1 MPSLA
6 STLDVMLSTANIT
19 TVDAFADWL
28 LSAPTF
34 IANYIRSEAAA
45 AAVAARHADVGSQPA
60 LTSDVVETSV
70 AEAMIAEA
78 MCMLDEAQ
86 ERERLADER
95 ASLWEGCAEFGTTL
109 LKAAEDRT
117 DRAQADRLA
126 AERLAAAE
134 HAAMQMAVQLLA
146 AEAAL
151 ADAAVERALNE
162 CAARA
167 QAEAQRD
174 IWRALAGGR
183 GGRRGRGGRGHPD
196 PPPPPSPPQPP
207 PPPPPPPLAELIV
220 LVLAVPVETEGQMTA
235 EEALA
240 IFNVTNRSPRW
251 LLAQVHPDKHP
262 HHTSQAQAAT
272 ARVNQARD
280 IRSRHVTVWTL

>member
-86 ERERLADER
+86 ERERLADTNVQACGKVVR
-95 ASLWEGCAEFGTTL
+95 SSVLLSSRPQRTGQTVPRQTGWRLRGWRQPSTL
-109 LKAAEDRT
+109 PCRWQCNSW
-117 DRAQADRLA
+117 RQR
-126 AERLAAAE
+126 
-134 HAAMQMAVQLLA
+134 QLL
-146 AEAAL
+146 L
-151 ADAAVERALNE
+151 ML
-162 CAARA
+162 
-167 QAEAQRD
+167 
-174 IWRALAGGR
+174 
-183 GGRRGRGGRGHPD
+183 
-196 PPPPPSPPQPP
+196 
-207 PPPPPPPLAELIV
+207 
-220 LVLAVPVETEGQMTA
+220 
-235 EEALA
+235 
-240 IFNVTNRSPRW
+240 RW
-251 LLAQVHPDKHP
+251 SAH
-262 HHTSQAQAAT
+262 
-272 ARVNQARD
+272 
-280 IRSRHVTVWTL
+280 

>member
-1 MPSLA
+1 MGVFWGGEMHGSTPPGLPWSPLVSPGLPWSPLDRSVLLDRTPFQKRCRLQLFDERRRQLAMPSLA

-167 QAEAQRD
+167 QAEKA
-174 IWRALAGGR
+174 
-183 GGRRGRGGRGHPD
+183 
-196 PPPPPSPPQPP
+196 
-207 PPPPPPPLAELIV
+207 
-220 LVLAVPVETEGQMTA
+220 
-235 EEALA
+235 
-240 IFNVTNRSPRW
+240 
-251 LLAQVHPDKHP
+251 
-262 HHTSQAQAAT
+262 
-272 ARVNQARD
+272 
-280 IRSRHVTVWTL
+280 

>member
-86 ERERLADER
+86 ERERLADQR

-109 LKAAEDRT
+109 LKAAEDSQ
-117 DRAQADRLA
+117 DRPCPGRQ
-126 AERLAAAE
+126 
-134 HAAMQMAVQLLA
+134 V
-146 AEAAL
+146 
-151 ADAAVERALNE
+151 
-162 CAARA
+162 
-167 QAEAQRD
+167 
-174 IWRALAGGR
+174 GG
-183 GGRRGRGGRGHPD
+183 
-196 PPPPPSPPQPP
+196 
-207 PPPPPPPLAELIV
+207 
-220 LVLAVPVETEGQMTA
+220 
-235 EEALA
+235 
-240 IFNVTNRSPRW
+240 
-251 LLAQVHPDKHP
+251 
-262 HHTSQAQAAT
+262 
-272 ARVNQARD
+272 
-280 IRSRHVTVWTL
+280 

>member
-174 IWRALAGGR
+174 I
-183 GGRRGRGGRGHPD
+183 
-196 PPPPPSPPQPP
+196 
-207 PPPPPPPLAELIV
+207 
-220 LVLAVPVETEGQMTA
+220 
-235 EEALA
+235 
-240 IFNVTNRSPRW
+240 
-251 LLAQVHPDKHP
+251 
-262 HHTSQAQAAT
+262 
-272 ARVNQARD
+272 
-280 IRSRHVTVWTL
+280 